1 MDFGLN
7 LWNSP
12 KKKKKNGKLHPK
24 WIQENAGDAWK
35 NLNHGGKDWESF
47 PTLPVCISFWN
58 SYKFWNNIP
67 QNNNRKKKK
76 IKTNLA
82 NPPQRKK
89 KKNSHEVSLWSLW
102 ETSGR
107 RKIRGMRK
115 NQSWVFFLSLKVLG
129 TTNGSKVYSK
139 QNPRKKN
146 QKVGILP
153 QQFPLPS
160 QVLGGSRSLR
170 KKKRKKEESNQTKA
184 NRNGEFLHFFSSR
197 NFREFRDL
205 LPEFPAGRGAGK
217 RSSHELGSLNAG
229 WGWNSSV
236 HAPKFRNS
244 GAFPAKSSA
253 SVAKAERGGV
263 AESFYF

>member
-12 KKKKKNGKLHPK
+12 QKKKNGKLHPK

-89 KKNSHEVSLWSLW
+89 KKKFPQSFALESLGNVGKAQNSRDEKEPKLGFFFVSQGFGNYQRFQSLFQA
-102 ETSGR
+102 E
-107 RKIRGMRK
+107 
-115 NQSWVFFLSLKVLG
+115 
-129 TTNGSKVYSK
+129 SK
-139 QNPRKKN
+139 KKN

-170 KKKRKKEESNQTKA
+170 KKKRKKEESNQTKV

-244 GAFPAKSSA
+244 GAFPAKSSV

>member
-12 KKKKKNGKLHPK
+12 KKKIKNGKLHAK

-89 KKNSHEVSLWSLW
+89 KKNSHKVSLWSLW

-170 KKKRKKEESNQTKA
+170 KKNEKKKNPTKPRRTGTG
-184 NRNGEFLHFFSSR
+184 NFCTFFLQ
-197 NFREFRDL
+197 
-205 LPEFPAGRGAGK
+205 GI
-217 RSSHELGSLNAG
+217 
-229 WGWNSSV
+229 
-236 HAPKFRNS
+236 FRNLGICCLNS
-244 GAFPAKSSA
+244 QLGEEQGKGAAMNSA
-253 SVAKAERGGV
+253 H
-263 AESFYF
+263 